1 MNDQTT
7 NLQDKMAALKGANSA
22 SAIAS
27 KQVPDPVEKQDQDSA
42 PGVPEVPKIQV
53 IPEKTY
59 HVFYNTIQSVKMITT
74 GGRTMAFVLGKYV
87 TDVQEEIDY
96 LNTEIA
102 VGNIHLSVK
111 EGEEVMTASDLDPM
125 ASLRKQ
131 HFKEFA
137 EAQAEVARKIAA
149 GEPLSQSESEVQQL
163 TPGSTSDIAALAAGS
178 GK

>member
-1 MNDQTT
+1 MNDQTS
-7 NLQDKMAALKGANSA
+7 NLQDKMAALKGASSA
-22 SAIAS
+22 SSGAS
-27 KQVPDPVEKQDQDSA
+27 KQVPDQGA
-42 PGVPEVPKIQV
+42 PTPETPQIKV

-74 GGRTMAFVLGKYV
+74 GGRTMSFVLGKYV

-96 LNTEIA
+96 LNVEIEI
-102 VGNIHLSVK
+102 GNIHLSVK
-111 EGEEVMTASDLDPM
+111 QGEEVMTASDLDPM
-125 ASLRKQ
+125 ASLRKK

-163 TPGSTSDIAALAAGS
+163 TPGSTSDIAALAEDS